1 MPWKYN
7 GRTIKIGRGWT
18 DTNGVQHPPNWNI
31 WSAEQKADRGLTW
44 EADPIPYDNR
54 FYSGRDS
61 DDNLIPKS
69 LDDIVN
75 IDQDTSV
82 TVTDDLGFPMY
93 SYGLKTKFKDEINI
107 TANRLLQPTDWMIIA
122 NTERSRT
129 ISTSVTNYRAAV
141 VSCATQ
147 IKTTIDACTSINDI
161 VALWEIPTTVSN
173 GVTKSYGNQPINKW
187 PTILNK
193 V

>member
-31 WSAEQKADRGLTW
+31 WSAEQKADKGLTW
-44 EADPIPYDNR
+44 EADPTPYDNR
-54 FYSGRDS
+54 FYWGRDA

-69 LDDIVN
+69 LNDVIN

-82 TVTDDLGFPMY
+82 TVTDDLGFPVY
-93 SYGLKTKFKDEINI
+93 TYGLKTNFKNEINI
-107 TANRLLQPTDWMIIA
+107 NANGLLQPTDWMIIA

-147 IKTTIDACTSINDI
+147 IKTTIDACTSIG
-161 VALWEIPTTVSN
+161 EIENLFLATTVS
-173 GVTKSYGNQPINKW
+173 TAPISKW
-187 PTILNK
+187 PTRLHK